1 MGRGPVPALSEAN
14 QLDEFRSQVT
24 AQTKELLATF
34 PARMAELGLMLTAP
48 IFSMGSEELRA
59 PLDIPMPDPN
69 QKKKKGKDEEEEAPP
84 CPPIPSHG
92 SILALLE
99 KLRPLLAEGR
109 IHLAQVELWLK
120 LQVPRIEDGDNFG
133 VAVQEK
139 VLELLTSSHTQLET
153 LQNRIP
159 KYLLERGDAVAKAVK
174 NPHVEDYRAAVHV
187 LDVAELSAARLA
199 LTQLRDTY
207 AVLLDA
213 VRKNLDKLQKPRGEP
228 KSIIF

>member
-1 MGRGPVPALSEAN
+1 MGP
-14 QLDEFRSQVT
+14 
-24 AQTKELLATF
+24 
-34 PARMAELGLMLTAP
+34 
-48 IFSMGSEELRA
+48 EELRA

-69 QKKKKGKDEEEEAPP
+69 QKKKKGKDEEDEAPP
-84 CPPIPSHG
+84 CPPIPPHRSL
-92 SILALLE
+92 LALLE

-109 IHLAQVELWLK
+109 GHLAQVEVWLK

-139 VLELLTSSHTQLET
+139 VLELLTSCHTQLET
-153 LQNRIP
+153 LQGRIP
-159 KYLLERGDAVAKAVK
+159 KYLLDRGDAVAKASK
-174 NPHVEDYRAAVHV
+174 NPHVEDFRALVHA
-187 LDVAELSAARLA
+187 LDVGEVGAARLA

-213 VRKNLDKLQKPRGEP
+213 VQKNLDKLQKPRGEP